1 MTEDELQASALYAL
15 ELLEG
20 EEKQAFES
28 VWRDDPLLQHE
39 VMELRETWTALA
51 ALAPP
56 VAPPASLRERLLTS
70 IKKAAPEPPPVE
82 RITLSPGVFL
92 QFSNNMA
99 WRETGI
105 PGIKVKS
112 LHVDPERRYATSL
125 IMMAA
130 GAVYPPH
137 NHKDIEELFMLSG
150 DVIVAGHTIQPGDYC
165 RAESGTWH
173 DAIRSENGCTF
184 LALASLDN
192 ERRVEMA

>member
-15 ELLEG
+15 DMLEG
-20 EEKQAFES
+20 QEKQAFEAA
-28 VWRDDPLLQHE
+28 WRDDPLLQHDVTE
-39 VMELRETWTALA
+39 QRETWTALA
-51 ALAPP
+51 AMAPP
-56 VAPPASLRERLLTS
+56 IAPPASLRERLLTS
-70 IKKAAPEPPPVE
+70 IKKPAPEPSAVE
-82 RITLSPGVFL
+82 HITLSPGVFL
-92 QFSNNMA
+92 KFSNNMV
-99 WRETGI
+99 WQETGI

-125 IMMAA
+125 VMMAA

-137 NHKDIEELFMLSG
+137 KHKDIEELFMLTG
-150 DVIVAGHTIQPGDYC
+150 DATVAGYLAQAGDYC
-165 RAESGTWH
+165 RSESGSWH

>member
-15 ELLEG
+15 DLLEG
-20 EEKQAFES
+20 EEKQAFEAA
-28 VWRDDPLLQHE
+28 WRDDPLLQHE
-39 VMELRETWTALA
+39 VTELRETSTALA

-70 IKKAAPEPPPVE
+70 IKKPEPPAVDH
-82 RITLSPGVFL
+82 ITLSPGVFL
-92 QFSNNMA
+92 KLSNNMA
-99 WRETGI
+99 WQETGI

-112 LHVDPERRYATSL
+112 LHVDLERRYATSL
-125 IMMAA
+125 VMMAA

-137 NHKDIEELFMLSG
+137 RHKELEELFMLSG

-192 ERRVEMA
+192 ERSMEMA